1 MLNKL
6 FRKSNQSNEISIR
19 SYFMVEVSRAHGS
32 KKFKQ
37 RFIVEAFRKL
47 QNVYPHPMKVANLM
61 KAAYRM
67 SNNVPSSI

>member
-1 MLNKL
+1 
-6 FRKSNQSNEISIR
+6 
-19 SYFMVEVSRAHGS
+19 MVEVSRAHGS